1 MLMRMV
7 SINAS
12 EKNVPEDAVN
22 QAIMIMTTMIVMIKM
37 MMMIAYIL
45 KAKKFAEPPFQSKK
59 MRKKCG

>member
-22 QAIMIMTTMIVMIKM
+22 QAIMIMTTMMVMIKM
-37 MMMIAYIL
+37 MMMITYIL
-45 KAKKFAEPPFQSKK
+45 KAKKFAEALFQ
-59 MRKKCG
+59 

>member
-22 QAIMIMTTMIVMIKM
+22 QAIMIMTTMMVMIKM
-37 MMMIAYIL
+37 MMMITYIL
-45 KAKKFAEPPFQSKK
+45 KAKKFAEPPFQSEKN
-59 MRKKCG
+59 CGKSA